1 MGLKFHKKIKGK
13 IFNWKLVDWFPI
25 IENFLYEVSN
35 GDFRNKMAEK
45 EEDFDA
51 YNDKNK
57 DEKEED
63 YNDDLKEE
71 EDLDREDD
79 DEEENEGD
87 EE

>member
-1 MGLKFHKKIKGK
+1 MGA
-13 IFNWKLVDWFPI
+13 
-25 IENFLYEVSN
+25 IENFLN
-35 GDFRNKMAEK
+35 GMPDREYRGKMAEEK
-45 EEDFDA
+45 EDFDA

-57 DEKEED
+57 DEKEES

-79 DEEENEGD
+79 EDGEEDEGD